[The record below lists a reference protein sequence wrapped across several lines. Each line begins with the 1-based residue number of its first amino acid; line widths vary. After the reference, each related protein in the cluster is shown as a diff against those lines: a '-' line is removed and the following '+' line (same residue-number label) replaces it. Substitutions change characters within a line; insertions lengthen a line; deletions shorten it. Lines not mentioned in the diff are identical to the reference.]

1 MTHLKFMDFKHLYSI
16 WYFPLRKKILL
27 FLGVKIVMFEL
38 INMLLFF
45 GVLSAFICEN
55 LCPI

>member
-1 MTHLKFMDFKHLYSI
+1 MDFKHLYSI
-16 WYFPLRKKILL
+16 WYFPLRKKTLL
-27 FLGVKIVMFEL
+27 FLRVKIVMSEL

-45 GVLSAFICEN
+45 WVLSAFICEN